1 MFLSEEQVRGV
12 LRMDELIP
20 LMADALRDLSNGNV
34 QQPVR
39 AVVPV
44 AEHSGFFGLM
54 PAYASTRGA
63 LGAKLVTFF
72 PRNEGVPTHH
82 AVIQFFRPET
92 GEPLVTMDGRLITEM
107 RTAACSA
114 VATDLLARRD
124 ISVLAILGSGVQA
137 RSHLEAVRLVRTFA
151 EVRVWS
157 PRNAETFAREFN
169 VRSMTSA
176 ERCVDGADVI
186 VVATSATEPV
196 LF

>member
-1 MFLSEEQVRGV
+1 MIVLNEEEIRSL
-12 LRMDELIP
+12 LRMEELIP
-20 LMADALRDLSNGNV
+20 AMRNAMRDLSSGRVV
-34 QQPVR
+34 QPLR
-39 AVVPV
+39 TIVPV
-44 AEHSGFFGLM
+44 TDHAGFFGVM
-54 PAYASTRGA
+54 PAYGGA

-72 PRNEGVPTHH
+72 PDNQGIPTHH
-82 AVIQFFRPET
+82 AMILLFRPET

-124 ISVLAILGSGVQA
+124 VSVLAILGSGVQA

-169 VRSMTSA
+169 VRSMATA

-186 VVATSATEPV
+186 
-196 LF
+196 

>member
-1 MFLSEEQVRGV
+1 MFLSGEQVRAA
-12 LRMDELIP
+12 LRMDELIAA
-20 LMADALRDLSNGNV
+20 MREALEDLSNGTV
-34 QQPVR
+34 KQPVR
-39 AVVPV
+39 IVVPI
-44 AEHSGFFGLM
+44 AEHSGFFGIM
-54 PAYASTRGA
+54 PAYAATRGA

-72 PRNEGVPTHH
+72 PGNERVATHH
-82 AVIQFFRPET
+82 AMIQLFRPET

-124 ISVLAILGSGVQA
+124 VSVLAILGSGVQA